1 MDRFDLPDKRWRI
14 VKDWI
19 IRQIDSGEWPADT
32 KLPSIR
38 ALTRMFETSIT
49 TVQRA
54 LADLEADAYV
64 STVPGLAISSRLQA
78 RRNRPAALI
87 SPVSRSTSI
96 MRWSRCSPKRLR
108 ALPRH

>member
-38 ALTRMFETSIT
+38 ALTRMFESSIT

-64 STVPGLAISSRLQA
+64 STVPRVGYFVSASGRGKPASDFDFSSV
-78 RRNRPAALI
+78 
-87 SPVSRSTSI
+87 PVNV
-96 MRWSRCSPKRLR
+96 
-108 ALPRH
+108 